1 MKPGFESIGEVIEFA
16 AMREEEARQFYTSLS
31 EQTSDLFMKKIFMD
45 FAHEEKKHRDT
56 LENLDTKGLERIFN
70 NIIEPVNDLE
80 LTKDTPEISQQ
91 RDLDF
96 KDALILAMKRED
108 KSHHLYSLLAEMSE
122 DETVSLLFIGLA
134 REEAHHRLRIER
146 AYKALYHPK
155 DL

>member
-1 MKPGFESIGEVIEFA
+1 
-16 AMREEEARQFYTSLS
+16 
-31 EQTSDLFMKKIFMD
+31 
-45 FAHEEKKHRDT
+45 
-56 LENLDTKGLERIFN
+56 
-70 NIIEPVNDLE
+70 
-80 LTKDTPEISQQ
+80 
-91 RDLDF
+91 
-96 KDALILAMKRED
+96 MKRED